1 MKTNVVLAAVLMLVI
16 FSCREDGEITSQLT
30 GAWAGNKADFK
41 VNPDGIIP
49 AFTITED
56 NFPVQL
62 DFKSDGTVILT
73 DDDGTTTS
81 GTYSLSGRDLTININ
96 YNIEM
101 IGLDGTYHVEELT
114 QSALRIRIEKE
125 GEYTHPDTGQEFD
138 GKVEAT
144 LYFDRRTN

>member
-1 MKTNVVLAAVLMLVI
+1 MKTKVLIAAFLMLVV
-16 FSCREDGEITSQLT
+16 FSCREDGEVTSQLT
-30 GAWAGNKADFK
+30 GIWAGNKADFK

-62 DFKSDGTVILT
+62 DFKSDGTLVLT

-81 GTYSLSGRDLTININ
+81 GTYVLSGRDLTIVIN

-114 QSALRIRIEKE
+114 QNNLRIRITKD
-125 GEYTHPDTGQEFD
+125 GEYTHPDTGQQFD
-138 GKVEAT
+138 GEVEAT
-144 LYFDRRTN
+144 LYFDKQSN